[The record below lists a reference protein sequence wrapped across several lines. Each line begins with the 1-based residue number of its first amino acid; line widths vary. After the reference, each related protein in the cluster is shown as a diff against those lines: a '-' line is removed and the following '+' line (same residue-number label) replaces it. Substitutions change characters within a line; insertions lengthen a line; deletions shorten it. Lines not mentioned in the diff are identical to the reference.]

1 MFDSLVLLYAI
12 FHFKVLTDLNT
23 LHIVSI
29 VVKVLFVVYHLVDDD
44 LKLKLK
50 GCLSKYPRGNQK
62 LTIQRN

>member
-50 GCLSKYPRGNQK
+50 GCLSK
-62 LTIQRN
+62 